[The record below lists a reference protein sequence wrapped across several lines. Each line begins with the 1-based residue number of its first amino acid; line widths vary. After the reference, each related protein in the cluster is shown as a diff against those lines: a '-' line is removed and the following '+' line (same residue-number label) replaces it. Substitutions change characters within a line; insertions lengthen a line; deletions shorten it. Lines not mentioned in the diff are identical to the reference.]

1 MILTL
6 TIKELQ
12 RKNYAKNSNYRYY
25 KCHISL
31 PSGGVTNFISP
42 EEILLPY
49 LLTAITATKYT
60 ACDFSPVSK
69 NLVSLVLF

>member
-12 RKNYAKNSNYRYY
+12 RKNYAKNSNYY
-25 KCHISL
+25 KCHVSL
-31 PSGGVTNFISP
+31 PRGGVTNFISP
-42 EEILLPY
+42 DEILLPY